1 MTTLADRTITELR
14 RVHDDLAARVA
25 ALTDDDLTRTSGASD
40 WTVAQVLSHLGSAAE
55 IRTAGLHAALTGA
68 EAPGPDFN
76 PGVWDGWNAKG
87 PRQQANDYV
96 ASEAAGLALVEGLT
110 AGQRAE
116 LLVPVGFLPQP
127 LDVASWGGLW
137 LNEAAQH
144 SWDVR
149 VATDPDARV
158 DSAAADVLLEHFTG
172 ALGFLLGFSGKA
184 DALSEQAVVA
194 LGDSGLQLQ
203 VTDTV
208 ALTSGGVPSTAT
220 FTGGSESVIRLL
232 GGRLKPPYLPGD
244 LTVAGNVTLDDL
256 RRVFP
261 GY

>member
-1 MTTLADRTITELR
+1 MTLADRTIAQLR

-25 ALTDDDLTRTSGASD
+25 TFTDDDLARTSGSSD

-55 IRTAGLHAALTGA
+55 IRMAGLDAALTGGDP
-68 EAPGPDFN
+68 PGQDFN
-76 PGVWDGWNAKG
+76 PGVWDRWNAKA
-87 PRQQANDYV
+87 PRAQAEDYI
-96 ASEAAGLALVEGLT
+96 AAEAACLALVEGLT
-110 AGQRAE
+110 PEQRDE

-127 LDVASWGGLW
+127 LDVASWGALW
-137 LNEAAQH
+137 LNESAQH

-149 VATDPDARV
+149 VAGDADARV
-158 DSAAADVLLEHFTG
+158 DAAAADVLLEHFTG

-184 DALSEQAVVA
+184 DALDGEAAVA
-194 LGDSGLQLQ
+194 IGDTDLVLS

-208 ALTSGGVPSTAT
+208 ALASGVLATAT
-220 FTGGSESVIRLL
+220 WSGGSETVIRLF
-232 GGRLKPPYLPGD
+232 GGRLKPPYIPAD
-244 LTVAGNVTLDDL
+244 LTVSGNVTLDDL